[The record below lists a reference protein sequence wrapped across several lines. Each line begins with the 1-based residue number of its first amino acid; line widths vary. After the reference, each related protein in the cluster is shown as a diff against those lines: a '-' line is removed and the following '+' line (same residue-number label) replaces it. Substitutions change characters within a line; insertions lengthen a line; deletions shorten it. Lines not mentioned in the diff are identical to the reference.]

1 MKLHERPGKGKRML
15 ELIICLVVGLVI
27 GAVFGLFKLP
37 LPVPHGLGGVIGL
50 IGMFIGGQIVKI
62 LM

>member
-1 MKLHERPGKGKRML
+1 MKGQGKKKRMI
-15 ELIICLVVGLVI
+15 ELLICLVVGLVI